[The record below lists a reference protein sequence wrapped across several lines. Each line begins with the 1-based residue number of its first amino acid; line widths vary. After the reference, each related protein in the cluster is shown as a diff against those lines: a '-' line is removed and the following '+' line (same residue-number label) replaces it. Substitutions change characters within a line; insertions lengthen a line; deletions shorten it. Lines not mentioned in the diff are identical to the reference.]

1 MRGPV
6 NSTHPI
12 PTSTSLTD
20 FQCAS
25 GEEQR
30 KACTGEPKFADYEG
44 KSYCVLHY
52 PAKDKLL
59 EFKEAIDRKVEA
71 EDFNFRGVW
80 FPERTVFTQPFT
92 KDVNFA
98 TAVFGDDADFGS
110 LAFNNKADFSEATF
124 QGTAT
129 FSDAAF
135 SDLANFG
142 GAKFL
147 KDADFINTTFQKKAD
162 FGYSEFFMEAN
173 FDTYFDSDVDF
184 TYVFFR
190 GEAYFRYAIFNGFVN
205 FRSATFKDYLRF
217 GGEPF
222 SEQAEFD
229 FQHARIDKPER
240 VAFYS
245 LKLRP
250 HWFVNVNARKFDFVD
265 VDWNWEVLSI
275 DAEIAALQN
284 RNVTSAHRL
293 LAITFRNLAFNAQE
307 NEQFEDASR
316 FRYLASQLWRKN
328 EPHDRLTSFFG
339 WLYWAGSGYGERIG
353 RALLVLVSVWLLFA
367 IFYTRGTQYTQVGFG
382 TETAQTSSAV
392 GEEEIPPPAPLPP
405 MKSLIYSL
413 NTMTLQK
420 PEPKPITSTAR
431 ALVLIQTIVGPI
443 QTALLLLAIR
453 RKFMR

>member
-1 MRGPV
+1 M
-6 NSTHPI
+6 
-12 PTSTSLTD
+12 PTSTSLD
-20 FQCAS
+20 GFQCAS

-30 KACTGEPKFADYEG
+30 KACTRELRFADCEG

-52 PAKDKLL
+52 PAKNKWL
-59 EFKEAIDRKVEA
+59 EFKKAIDRKINA
-71 EDFNFRGVW
+71 EEFNFQGIW
-80 FPERTVFTQPFT
+80 FPEKISFTQPFT
-92 KDVNFA
+92 KEVNFA
-98 TAVFGDDADFGS
+98 GTVFSDDADFS
-110 LAFNNKADFSEATF
+110 YLDFRSKADFSQTTF

-129 FSDAAF
+129 FNDATF
-135 SDLANFG
+135 CDLANFV

-147 KDADFINTTFQKKAD
+147 KNANFKNTTFKKKAN

-173 FDTYFDSDVDF
+173 FDTYFDSEADF
-184 TYVFFR
+184 IYVFFR
-190 GEAYFRYAIFNGFVN
+190 GEAYFRYAILNGLMN

-222 SEQAEFD
+222 SEEAKFD
-229 FQHARIDKPER
+229 LQLARIEKPER

-265 VDWNWEVLSI
+265 VEWNWEALSI
-275 DAEIAALQN
+275 EAEIAALQN

-316 FRYLASQLWRKN
+316 FRYLAWQLWRKN
-328 EPHDRLTSFFG
+328 EPHDRLTSFLG
-339 WLYWAGSGYGERIG
+339 WVYWAGSGYGERIG
-353 RALLVLVSVWLLFA
+353 RACVVLIGMWLLFA
-367 IFYTRGTQYTQVGFG
+367 ILYAQGTQYTQVGFG

-392 GEEEIPPPAPLPP
+392 SYKETPPPVSLSP

-413 NTMTLQK
+413 NTMTLQR
-420 PEPKPITSTAR
+420 PEPKPITSTAK
-431 ALVLIQTIVGPI
+431 ALVLIETIVGPI

>member
-1 MRGPV
+1 MP
-6 NSTHPI
+6 PI
-12 PTSTSLTD
+12 PTSTSLD
-20 FQCAS
+20 GFQCAS

-30 KACTGEPKFADYEG
+30 KACTGEPGFADSEG

-52 PAKDKLL
+52 PAKNKLL
-59 EFKEAIDRKVEA
+59 EFKEAIDRKINA
-71 EDFNFRGVW
+71 EEFNFRGVW
-80 FPERTVFTQPFT
+80 FPEKTSFTQPFT

-98 TAVFGDDADFGS
+98 EAVFSDEADFS
-110 LAFNNKADFSEATF
+110 YLDFRNKADFSKTTF

-129 FSDAAF
+129 FNDARF
-135 SDLANFG
+135 CDLANFV

-147 KDADFINTTFQKKAD
+147 KNAHFINTTFKKKAD
-162 FGYSEFFMEAN
+162 FGYSEFFLEAN
-173 FDTYFDSDVDF
+173 FDTYFDSNADF
-184 TYVFFR
+184 VYVFFR
-190 GEAYFRYAIFNGFVN
+190 GEAYFRYAIFNGLVN

-222 SEQAEFD
+222 SEDAEFD
-229 FQHARIDKPER
+229 FQHARIDNPER

-265 VDWNWEVLSI
+265 VDWNWKVLSI
-275 DAEIAALQN
+275 EAELAALQS

-316 FRYLASQLWRKN
+316 FRYLASELWRKN
-328 EPHDRLTSFFG
+328 EPHDRLTSFLG

-353 RALLVLVSVWLLFA
+353 RACMVLVGVWLLFA
-367 IFYTRGTQYTQVGFG
+367 LLYARGTQYTKVGFG
-382 TETAQTSSAV
+382 TETVQTSPAFGDKETS
-392 GEEEIPPPAPLPP
+392 PPASLSP

-420 PEPKPITSTAR
+420 PEPKPITSTAKV
-431 ALVLIQTIVGPI
+431 LVLIETIVGPI